1 MSNEELQQI
10 VEILKEWVCAEA
22 PGAHMF
28 SALIGAEGSGKSDIL
43 QEVKKDFI
51 PSENVF
57 WVSTSMEH
65 VREME
70 VPANPFWWFWTYMLE
85 EFIKQVP
92 LERLESLAKTK
103 KMDSTE
109 AMKKVRDFYAF
120 YGNVWNY
127 ALLDEQASREEDIKA
142 LFEAYTVLDVQIIWE
157 LKHFERME
165 ELYPKNSE
173 EMRRKAGGNIY
184 NKLFVI
190 SPKSIDHFNLN
201 ILALS
206 RVEILKLEHSM
217 AGGSSLASAFE
228 EIDLSNA

>member
-10 VEILKEWVCAEA
+10 VEVLKEWVCAET
-22 PGAHMF
+22 PGTHMF
-28 SALIGAEGSGKSDIL
+28 SALIGPEGSGKNDIL
-43 QEVKKDFI
+43 REVKTDFS
-51 PSENVF
+51 PSGDVF
-57 WVSTSMEH
+57 WVSTSMEYIQ
-65 VREME
+65 EMKAT
-70 VPANPFWWFWTYMLE
+70 ANPFWWFWTYMFE

-92 LERLESLAKTK
+92 LEKLENLASAK
-103 KMDSTE
+103 KLNDSQALKMVKE
-109 AMKKVRDFYAF
+109 FYAF
-120 YGNVWNY
+120 YGNAENY
-127 ALLDEQASREEDIKA
+127 ALLDEQASYEEDIKA
-142 LFEAYTVLDVQIIWE
+142 LFEAYTALDVQIIWE

-190 SPKSIDHFNLN
+190 SPKSIAHFNLN